1 VTGWKRILQTTVLVL
16 TIGAHVSVYSDTT
29 TSVMS
34 FPPSIHTHETDV
46 IVQDDG
52 PMSGF
57 FAISPAIT
65 STPLAQN
72 ARFAAQKIQ
81 KNGNVLLL
89 STDWNRGTSAIDNV
103 ENSVY
108 KDAINSDTLQL
119 TGAYRMPLTDS
130 WSGFVEAG
138 MNVEDH
144 NAATISDGYNLITTA
159 GASYSMNP
167 NLKFSIGLL
176 ASKTRISAAS
186 VMPFIGLDWSIT
198 DRLKLRTL
206 NGAFLSY
213 DLGKST
219 AIDLSLQYLDRSFAI
234 ENRQGTVFMKMDQP
248 LEVEPSSIIGTLGV
262 RHYWKDVFSIR
273 AFAEF
278 SGNHEIHSPVPID
291 GVTVIQDSDTSDK
304 RIAFGVE
311 GGIRF

>member
-1 VTGWKRILQTTVLVL
+1 MLQTTVLVL
-16 TIGAHVSVYSDTT
+16 NIGAQASVYGDTT
-29 TSVMS
+29 ISMMS
-34 FPPSIHTHETDV
+34 FPPSSQPIGNA
-46 IVQDDG
+46 IILQDDN
-52 PMSGF
+52 PVSGF
-57 FAISPAIT
+57 DTIYPSIT
-65 STPLAQN
+65 TTPLAQN

-81 KNGNVLLL
+81 KNGNHLLV
-89 STDWNRGTSAIDNV
+89 STDWHRGTSIINGV
-103 ENSVY
+103 QNFVNS
-108 KDAINSDTLQL
+108 DTQTSDTLQL
-119 TGAYRMPLTDS
+119 ASAYRVPLTDS

-138 MNVEDH
+138 MNVEDR

-167 NLKFSIGLL
+167 SLKFSIGLL
-176 ASKTRISAAS
+176 ASKSSFSAAQA
-186 VMPFIGLDWSIT
+186 MPFIGLDWSIT
-198 DRLKLRTL
+198 DRLRLRTF

-248 LEVEPSSIIGTLGV
+248 LVMEQSSIIGTLGV

-278 SGNHEIHSPVPID
+278 AGNHETHATAPID
-291 GVTVIQDSDTSDK
+291 GVSVIQAPSADDK